1 MKGDFILTT
10 TKKRGNGEGS
20 WKKLGTNK
28 WKVTISVGVDANGKQ
43 VRKTKTGTKQECMKW
58 FKSNQEISN
67 NDYFYDY
74 AMKWLEFK
82 KNSLAPST
90 YRNTRTRI
98 KLISDIN
105 NFQMNKCSDN
115 TIMLIVNELVAT
127 KSKATI
133 VVTISVLNQVLRFAR
148 DRGVINF
155 IPYIPKIRTSPI
167 KKKIDIPSIK
177 KIKEVLLLA
186 KFIGGH
192 LYLCILLGFLAGL
205 RIGEILALQKG
216 DIDFEQSTI
225 TINKTLTM
233 DENYKTYIKE
243 GTKTNNSNRTIYVN
257 NRILSEV
264 KLYFDDKKFK
274 KNRYLPHES
283 KKVSMFFKQAG
294 FENFT
299 AHSTRH
305 VFITLA
311 QEYGISP
318 VFVSQYVGHKTNSTT
333 ISVYTHMTIDKQ
345 NQKLDEFVYQFLD

>member
-1 MKGDFILTT
+1 MTT
-10 TKKRGNGEGS
+10 LKQKRGNGEGC

-74 AMKWLEFK
+74 AMKWLEFRR
-82 KNSLAPST
+82 NSLAPST
-90 YRNTRTRI
+90 YRSIRSRIRTM
-98 KLISDIN
+98 SEIN
-105 NFQMNKCSDN
+105 NFKMNKCSDK

-127 KSKATI
+127 KSQATI
-133 VVTISVLNQVLRFAR
+133 AATVSMLNQVLRFAR
-148 DRGVINF
+148 DRDVISF
-155 IPYIPKIRTSPI
+155 IPYIPKIRTLPV

-186 KFIGGH
+186 KFVGGH
-192 LYLCILLGFLAGL
+192 LYLCIILGFLAGL

-225 TINKTLTM
+225 TINKTLTI
-233 DENYKTYIKE
+233 DENYKPYIKE

-257 NRILSEV
+257 NRILSEL
-264 KLYFDDKKFK
+264 KFYFDNKKLK
-274 KNRYLPHES
+274 KNRYLTYES
-283 KKVSMFFKQAG
+283 NKVSMFFNEVGLEK
-294 FENFT
+294 FT

-311 QEYGISP
+311 QEYGINP

-333 ISVYTHMTIDKQ
+333 ISVYTHMPIDKQ
-345 NQKLDEFVYQFLD
+345 NKKLDEFVCQFLD

>member
-10 TKKRGNGEGS
+10 TKRRGNGEGS

-28 WKVTISVGVDANGKQ
+28 WKVTISVGVDINGKQ

-148 DRGVINF
+148 
-155 IPYIPKIRTSPI
+155 KS
-167 KKKIDIPSIK
+167 
-177 KIKEVLLLA
+177 EA
-186 KFIGGH
+186 K
-192 LYLCILLGFLAGL
+192 
-205 RIGEILALQKG
+205 R
-216 DIDFEQSTI
+216 S
-225 TINKTLTM
+225 
-233 DENYKTYIKE
+233 
-243 GTKTNNSNRTIYVN
+243 
-257 NRILSEV
+257 
-264 KLYFDDKKFK
+264 
-274 KNRYLPHES
+274 
-283 KKVSMFFKQAG
+283 
-294 FENFT
+294 
-299 AHSTRH
+299 
-305 VFITLA
+305 
-311 QEYGISP
+311 
-318 VFVSQYVGHKTNSTT
+318 
-333 ISVYTHMTIDKQ
+333 
-345 NQKLDEFVYQFLD
+345 